1 MTRILG
7 RRTILAGVAVTAAVL
22 LSGCGGGT
30 DQSGSMPGMGG
41 TTTAAPTGSTA
52 ASFNDADVQF
62 AQQMIPHHQQAVQM
76 AVMAETGATDPE
88 VKALAGKIKAAQ
100 DPEITTMTGWLTT
113 WGKPAPTTSMGSM
126 DMSGAAMPGMMSDA
140 DMGKLGA
147 MKGKNVDTQFLTMMI
162 AHHQGAVTMAQQEL
176 TTGTNAQA
184 KALAEQIITSQ
195 TAEISTMK
203 SILARL

>member
-7 RRTILAGVAVTAAVL
+7 RRTILSGVAVTAAVL
-22 LSGCGGGT
+22 LSGCGGG
-30 DQSGSMPGMGG
+30 DQPSSMPGMGST
-41 TTTAAPTGSTA
+41 TTTAATSSTA

-76 AVMAETGATDPE
+76 AAMAETRATDAE

-113 WGKPAPTTSMGSM
+113 WGKPAPATSMGGM
-126 DMSGAAMPGMMSDA
+126 DMGGAAMPGMMSGA

-147 MKGKNVDTQFLTMMI
+147 MTGKAFDKQFLTMMI

-176 TTGTNAQA
+176 TAGTNGQA
-184 KALAEQIITSQ
+184 EALAEQIITSQ